1 MYPTP
6 VQGIVAM
13 ARRNLLR
20 RPLRSGLTVVG
31 VALGAAAYA
40 LLVSSGEG
48 LKDELN
54 GIMTG
59 QGSEVLVQQAGVAL
73 PDFSHI
79 APGDVEA
86 LRHLPRVRGV
96 SVVTVHAIQRPDRSQ
111 MLIFGVDPRESALR
125 TVRVVS
131 GQKLRAGSD
140 EMLVGRSAARRLG
153 LTPGDTV
160 ELVGHQQFR
169 VAGIFESDSAL
180 TETSAMIDVR
190 VAQRVFGLGESVTLA
205 LLDLDAGAFPDD
217 TLADVERT
225 LPALEAHRSATW
237 ASSFRQIETVERF
250 ARFLALVALMVA
262 ALGVA
267 TAMTVSVTERVHEL
281 AVLRAVGWR
290 PRRVARLVLTE
301 GLVITTVGALLG
313 LGTAW
318 LALQATKSLL
328 SSWSFWLA
336 PSSLRGTVVL
346 ETLLLPVVA
355 GLVGCLPALAQV
367 LRLQPAQALRPLG

>member
-160 ELVGHQQFR
+160 ELVGHQ
-169 VAGIFESDSAL
+169 
-180 TETSAMIDVR
+180 
-190 VAQRVFGLGESVTLA
+190 
-205 LLDLDAGAFPDD
+205 
-217 TLADVERT
+217 
-225 LPALEAHRSATW
+225 
-237 ASSFRQIETVERF
+237 
-250 ARFLALVALMVA
+250 
-262 ALGVA
+262 
-267 TAMTVSVTERVHEL
+267 
-281 AVLRAVGWR
+281 
-290 PRRVARLVLTE
+290 
-301 GLVITTVGALLG
+301 
-313 LGTAW
+313 
-318 LALQATKSLL
+318 
-328 SSWSFWLA
+328 
-336 PSSLRGTVVL
+336 
-346 ETLLLPVVA
+346 
-355 GLVGCLPALAQV
+355 
-367 LRLQPAQALRPLG
+367 